1 MKKVAILG
9 AGISG
14 LFVANL
20 FKENLDYQVV
30 IYEKNNSI
38 ELDEGYGI
46 QLSTNSIK
54 LLNKIGFNTLDDNE
68 RFNPEKIDF
77 YEIKKEKK
85 ICDLNL
91 SEFNSENCKYT
102 TLKRSKL
109 IKFLKDRLDDNI
121 IKYDHNI
128 EKIESNNNQISLTFN
143 KNNRAICDCLIISDG
158 VFSKGKSLISND
170 EIKPAYNNSIAIR
183 GNISRNNINNLNEK
197 NNDQI
202 NLIFNKKNRV
212 ICDYL
217 IISDG
222 VFSKGKSLIS
232 NNKIKPAYN
241 NSIAIR
247 GNISKNNLNH
257 LNKKNISLFMG
268 HDFHYVTYPVNNDN
282 EPCNFIGVLKY
293 KLTTNELNN
302 YDLFK
307 EETFVRAI
315 KDKLK
320 NKISTIILDNIDNF
334 KCFPVFVSKGY
345 LKPGKNIFLVGDA
358 FFAFPPSFAQGASQS
373 IEGASELFD
382 NIVNKKS
389 NFYDNRVKKVKMI
402 NNRSKLNQFAFHLSN
417 PILIFLRNISLKLLT
432 KNKKFLENYLGKIY
446 KN

>member
-1 MKKVAILG
+1 MKKIAIIG

-20 FKENLDYQVV
+20 FKENLDYQVT
-30 IYEKNNSI
+30 IYEKNTSI
-38 ELDEGYGI
+38 NLDEGYGI
-46 QLSTNSIK
+46 QLSINSIK
-54 LLNKIGFNTLDDNE
+54 LLNRIGFNTLESKD

-77 YEIKKEKK
+77 YEIKHEKK
-85 ICDLNL
+85 ICDLNI

-109 IKFLKDRLDDNI
+109 VEFLKDRLEDNI

-128 EKIESNNNQISLTFN
+128 EKIEKNNNQIILTFN
-143 KNNRAICDCLIISDG
+143 ES
-158 VFSKGKSLISND
+158 
-170 EIKPAYNNSIAIR
+170 IK
-183 GNISRNNINNLNEK
+183 
-197 NNDQI
+197 
-202 NLIFNKKNRV
+202 V

-232 NNKIKPAYN
+232 NNEIKPAYN

-247 GNISKNNLNH
+247 GNISRKNLHNLNE
-257 LNKKNISLFMG
+257 KNISLFMG
-268 HDFHYVTYPVNNDN
+268 HNFHYVIYPINNDN
-282 EPCNFIGVLKY
+282 EVSNFIGVLKY
-293 KLTTNELNN
+293 KLTANELDN
-302 YDLFK
+302 YGLFK
-307 EETFVRAI
+307 EEGFIQGI
-315 KDKLK
+315 KDKLQ
-320 NKISTIILDNIDNF
+320 NKISANILDNLNNI

-345 LKPGKNIFLVGDA
+345 LKPGNNISLIGDA

-373 IEGASELFD
+373 IESGSELFD
-382 NIVNKKS
+382 SIINKKN
-389 NFYDNRVKKVKMI
+389 NFYDDRVVKVKMI
-402 NNRSKLNQFAFHLSN
+402 NNRSKLNQFAFQISN
-417 PILIFLRNISLKLLT
+417 PIIVFFRNISLKILT